1 MRGDIRNS
9 RYEIIIGLK
18 IVSRLN
24 FSDYLDCIL
33 QKAGYKVN
41 KLARVTPYVNI
52 NKRCLLIN
60 SFLM

>member
-9 RYEIIIGLK
+9 RYEKILGVK

-24 FSDYLDCIL
+24 FSGYLDCIL

-41 KLARVTPYVNI
+41 TLARVTPYVNI

-60 SFLM
+60 PFLM